1 MLRSSEI
8 KPAFTVGG
16 GINRVPLQGGGG
28 GKWRVGW
35 MRVKEPN
42 CSLVMSCHERE
53 GEVSIYL

>member
-28 GKWRVGW
+28 GKGMNEW

-42 CSLVMSCHERE
+42 CSLVMT
-53 GEVSIYL
+53 